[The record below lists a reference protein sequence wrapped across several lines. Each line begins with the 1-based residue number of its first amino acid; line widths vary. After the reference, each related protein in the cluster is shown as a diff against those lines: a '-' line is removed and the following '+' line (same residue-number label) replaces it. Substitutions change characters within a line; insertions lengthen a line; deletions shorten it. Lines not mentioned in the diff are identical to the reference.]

1 MAGVQCQPWI
11 IRVYCPDFPFIMTA
25 DRLAQL
31 IADNASET
39 SVTGELSIS
48 TAQRRE
54 LKAEAHSLNPVVTI
68 ADNGLS
74 PSVVKEIDH
83 SLNIHGLIKIRV
95 ASDERDLRESYL
107 TQICQTLGAAAVQH
121 IGKLLVVWR
130 PKLEI
135 KADKSGKATGRRK
148 APRQLKRHF
157 QNG

>member
-1 MAGVQCQPWI
+1 
-11 IRVYCPDFPFIMTA
+11 MTNN

-31 IADNASET
+31 IAEDAPVTPAMSE
-39 SVTGELSIS
+39 LAIS

-74 PSVVKEIDH
+74 PSVIKEIDH

-95 ASDERDLRESYL
+95 VSDERDLRDAYL
-107 TQICQTLGAAAVQH
+107 REICQTLGAAAVQH

-130 PKLEI
+130 PKLE
-135 KADKSGKATGRRK
+135 KVPADKSGKATGRRK
-148 APRQLKRHF
+148 APRQLKRSF

>member
-1 MAGVQCQPWI
+1 
-11 IRVYCPDFPFIMTA
+11 MTA

-31 IADNASET
+31 IADNSTET
-39 SVTGELSIS
+39 PAAGELAIS

-74 PSVVKEIDH
+74 PSVLKEIDH

-95 ASDERDLRESYL
+95 VSDERELRETYL
-107 TQICQTLGAAAVQH
+107 AEICHALGAAAVQH

-130 PKLEI
+130 PKLEV
-135 KADKSGKATGRRK
+135 KVDKSGKASARRK
-148 APRQLKRHF
+148 APRQLKRNF

>member
-1 MAGVQCQPWI
+1 MFTALSS
-11 IRVYCPDFPFIMTA
+11 YFIMTA

-31 IADNASET
+31 IADNTSET
-39 SVTGELSIS
+39 PAAGELAIS

-74 PSVVKEIDH
+74 PSVLKEIDH
-83 SLNIHGLIKIRV
+83 SLNIQGLIKVRV
-95 ASDERDLRESYL
+95 VSDERELRESYL
-107 TQICQTLGAAAVQH
+107 AEICQTLGAAAVQH

-130 PKLEI
+130 PKLEV
-135 KADKSGKATGRRK
+135 KVDKSGKATGRRR
-148 APRQLKRHF
+148 APRQLKRNF

>member
-1 MAGVQCQPWI
+1 
-11 IRVYCPDFPFIMTA
+11 MTA

-31 IADNASET
+31 IADNNPET
-39 SVTGELSIS
+39 PATGELAIS

-74 PSVVKEIDH
+74 PSVLKEIDH
-83 SLNIHGLIKIRV
+83 SLNVHGLIKVRV
-95 ASDERDLRESYL
+95 VSDERELRDSYL
-107 TQICQTLGAAAVQH
+107 AEICRTLGAAAVQH

-130 PKLEI
+130 PKLEV
-135 KADKSGKATGRRK
+135 KVDKSGKATGRRK
-148 APRQLKRHF
+148 ASRQLKRNF

>member
-1 MAGVQCQPWI
+1 MFTALSS
-11 IRVYCPDFPFIMTA
+11 YFIMTA

-31 IADNASET
+31 IADNTSET
-39 SVTGELSIS
+39 PAAGELAIS

-74 PSVVKEIDH
+74 PSVLKEIDH
-83 SLNIHGLIKIRV
+83 SLNIHGLIKVRV
-95 ASDERDLRESYL
+95 VSDERELRESYL
-107 TQICQTLGAAAVQH
+107 AEICQTLGAAAVQH

-130 PKLEI
+130 PKLEV
-135 KADKSGKATGRRK
+135 KVDKSGKATGRRR
-148 APRQLKRHF
+148 APRQLKRNF

>member
-1 MAGVQCQPWI
+1 MFTALSS
-11 IRVYCPDFPFIMTA
+11 YFIMTA

-31 IADNASET
+31 IADHTPET
-39 SVTGELSIS
+39 PAAGELAIS

-74 PSVVKEIDH
+74 PSVLKEIDH
-83 SLNIHGLIKIRV
+83 SLNVHGLIKVRV
-95 ASDERDLRESYL
+95 VSDERELRDSYL
-107 TQICQTLGAAAVQH
+107 AEICRTLGAAAVQH

-130 PKLEI
+130 PKLEV
-135 KADKSGKATGRRK
+135 KVDKSGKATGRRK
-148 APRQLKRHF
+148 APRQLKRNF

>member
-1 MAGVQCQPWI
+1 MFTALSS
-11 IRVYCPDFPFIMTA
+11 YFIMTA

-31 IADNASET
+31 IADNTSET
-39 SVTGELSIS
+39 PAAGELAIS

-74 PSVVKEIDH
+74 PSVLKEIDH
-83 SLNIHGLIKIRV
+83 SLNVHGLIKVRV
-95 ASDERDLRESYL
+95 VSDERELRDSYL
-107 TQICQTLGAAAVQH
+107 AEICRTLGAAAVQH

-130 PKLEI
+130 PKLEV
-135 KADKSGKATGRRK
+135 KVDKSGKATGRRK
-148 APRQLKRHF
+148 APRQLKRNF